1 MHYMT
6 AVYWDRGSVLTCNQ
20 DSVAVQQVLTGRG
33 RILMAAV
40 CDGMGGLQQGEVA
53 SGYMIERLQEWFYG
67 FLLRAVQKKKPYWV
81 IRRSLDRLV
90 YHAQE
95 QLKLYGERE
104 QAALG
109 TTMSVLIL
117 WEDIYLIWHL
127 GDSRIYHMCS
137 RKRHS
142 GRRNAGNRHG
152 GRQMVAECMTVDHAK
167 GRNQLT
173 KCVGS
178 FGYFRPYFRMGT
190 LKAGDG
196 LLICSDGF
204 CHHVTEKEL
213 ADILYPAQLREEWQ
227 MERRL
232 REIGKACMKRGERDN
247 LSAVYIRLER

>member
-1 MHYMT
+1 MHYLT
-6 AVYWDRGSVLTCNQ
+6 AVYWNRGSVSACNQ
-20 DSVAVQQVLTGRG
+20 DSVTVQQVLTGRG

-40 CDGMGGLQQGEVA
+40 CDGMGGLQQGEIA
-53 SGYMIERLQEWFYG
+53 SGYMTERLQEWFYES
-67 FLLRAVQKKKPYWV
+67 LLRAVRKKKPYWV

-90 YHAQE
+90 YHVQE

-137 RKRHS
+137 RR
-142 GRRNAGNRHG
+142 RHG
-152 GRQMVAECMTVDHAK
+152 VRRRMAECMTVDHAK

-190 LKAGDG
+190 LKTGDG
-196 LLICSDGF
+196 LLLCSDGF

-213 ADILYPAQLREEWQ
+213 ADILDPAQLQEELQ
-227 MERRL
+227 TERRL
-232 REIGKACMKRGERDN
+232 RETGEACMKRGERDN
-247 LSAVYIRLER
+247 LSAVYIKPER